1 MTNEIKTF
9 EEFREYLFK
18 EMEKEKRKIDLQDRI
33 YEGKMGILNLLIKY
47 RKKFNVSLLDIE
59 LLAIESLKIGFKNQI
74 EHLNNLQ
81 TKLKEN
87 E

>member
-9 EEFREYLFK
+9 EEFREYLLT
-18 EMEKEKRKIDLQDRI
+18 EMEESEIYLQDRI
-33 YEGKMGILNLLIKY
+33 CDGKMYVLSLLQKYKIK
-47 RKKFNVSLLDIE
+47 NVSLLDIE

-74 EHLNNLQ
+74 EYLNNLSIN
-81 TKLKEN
+81 LKEN